1 MRKVSFKILIAKKFF
16 MNNKHIVSYR
26 LTLLSIALMLFF
38 PSVGHTQQVADSA
51 IFLNADHSRGIYLF
65 ADGSRFEG
73 EFFNNLPNGK
83 GRCTYPNGDQ
93 YWGVFFMGK
102 PLESVGRLIHYE
114 DLAETDTLHRM
125 DHLSR
130 PRIGVV
136 LSGGAAECVS
146 QIGVLRRIEEMHIPI
161 DYVVGTGIGA
171 VIGSLYSMGF
181 STHAIQEAL
190 CSVEWPRLGESK
202 NVDLSKMLGNDTLS
216 NLAIGSSFESLF
228 NNIGHLYPSDTN
240 FLHLPIPFACVAT
253 NTHSGLPIVLT
264 HGHLDAAVR
273 ASVAR
278 PSISFP
284 VVIDSTLLID
294 GGLVSSLPASI
305 CYQLGADIL
314 VGIDANASTR
324 ITDSI
329 DSWGQLL
336 ETLIS
341 SSLDGNHQEEVALC
355 QIYLHPTPDT
365 LSIATTTDSLHLSQF
380 IQQGYSTSASIIPHL
395 QAVSHISKSFQWQG
409 ITYQPLHNSQLLVS
423 NNIHLH
429 SITLNHLDEKQSH
442 WVSEQQQV
450 DQRQPLKL
458 GDIEK
463 AIEAFMGSGHF
474 SDVTYDLR
482 IRNKTTNKE
491 GNTEEHTYDLVMN
504 FQSQKPLSYGF
515 KYRADTEEGAAIL
528 FSSSFNAR
536 KPKGFQAYLN
546 ARLSL
551 NPRLYVQA
559 TYGKRRGLDLNA
571 SYSFRRGFYDMCDVD
586 SLYANTKSYS
596 HDLRLYLSHH
606 FNGHSHIAA
615 GISQSFLN
623 FNQLMV
629 QQVPEYSPYQSWL
642 RNQCLTPYASISI
655 DTLDRASFPTRGH
668 RINGILQWHL
678 DNSSLVGT
686 INDFFDASGSLVAY
700 LSTANARF
708 TFIPQIYGRW
718 IEGNTYYFAYRNVA
732 GGDMQGRYMDYQM
745 PFIGI
750 NTPYI
755 IGDAA
760 IILRTD
766 YRFKIANKQYL
777 TLIANHLYATEG
789 FTTFF
794 NFSDKE
800 RIHQNYWGFA
810 LQYGYDASFG
820 PVTID
825 LHWSDL
831 THRLGLYI
839 NLGFEF

>member
-1 MRKVSFKILIAKKFF
+1 MRIVSFKILIAKKFF

-83 GRCTYPNGDQ
+83 GRCTYPNGDL

-202 NVDLSKMLGNDTLS
+202 NVDLSKILGNDTLS
-216 NLAIGSSFESLF
+216 NLAVGSSFESLF

-329 DSWGQLL
+329 DS
-336 ETLIS
+336 
-341 SSLDGNHQEEVALC
+341 
-355 QIYLHPTPDT
+355 
-365 LSIATTTDSLHLSQF
+365 
-380 IQQGYSTSASIIPHL
+380 
-395 QAVSHISKSFQWQG
+395 
-409 ITYQPLHNSQLLVS
+409 
-423 NNIHLH
+423 
-429 SITLNHLDEKQSH
+429 
-442 WVSEQQQV
+442 
-450 DQRQPLKL
+450 
-458 GDIEK
+458 
-463 AIEAFMGSGHF
+463 
-474 SDVTYDLR
+474 
-482 IRNKTTNKE
+482 
-491 GNTEEHTYDLVMN
+491 
-504 FQSQKPLSYGF
+504 
-515 KYRADTEEGAAIL
+515 
-528 FSSSFNAR
+528 
-536 KPKGFQAYLN
+536 
-546 ARLSL
+546 
-551 NPRLYVQA
+551 
-559 TYGKRRGLDLNA
+559 
-571 SYSFRRGFYDMCDVD
+571 
-586 SLYANTKSYS
+586 
-596 HDLRLYLSHH
+596 
-606 FNGHSHIAA
+606 
-615 GISQSFLN
+615 
-623 FNQLMV
+623 
-629 QQVPEYSPYQSWL
+629 
-642 RNQCLTPYASISI
+642 
-655 DTLDRASFPTRGH
+655 
-668 RINGILQWHL
+668 
-678 DNSSLVGT
+678 
-686 INDFFDASGSLVAY
+686 
-700 LSTANARF
+700 
-708 TFIPQIYGRW
+708 
-718 IEGNTYYFAYRNVA
+718 
-732 GGDMQGRYMDYQM
+732 
-745 PFIGI
+745 
-750 NTPYI
+750 
-755 IGDAA
+755 
-760 IILRTD
+760 
-766 YRFKIANKQYL
+766 
-777 TLIANHLYATEG
+777 
-789 FTTFF
+789 
-794 NFSDKE
+794 
-800 RIHQNYWGFA
+800 
-810 LQYGYDASFG
+810 
-820 PVTID
+820 
-825 LHWSDL
+825 
-831 THRLGLYI
+831 
-839 NLGFEF
+839 